1 MKRFSL
7 LAVVALCFSQS
18 IFGWG
23 AVGHDAVCAIA
34 DHNLKPKARRELH
47 KILDGHTIVYYS
59 SWMDYLRNVDGYEA
73 TYTWHYANVDEGK
86 SYETMRKNPK
96 GDVVTAINDCIKTL
110 QQRDICD
117 SLRSTYTKYLIH
129 LVGDLHCPMHAG
141 RLSDR
146 GGNQMKVKWFGQS
159 TNLHSVWDSRMIS
172 SARKWGYK
180 EWTQQLDRTSRKYRK
195 SVMRG
200 TYREWFKETVD
211 GAASIYEYVESIG
224 EEEPNLSYQ
233 FVYDFSPLLEDRLLT
248 GGYRLAYVLNTI
260 FG

>member
-73 TYTWHYANVDEGK
+73 TYTWHYANVDEGE

-96 GDVVTAINDCIKTL
+96 GDVVTAINDCINTL

-141 RLSDR
+141 RATDA
-146 GGNQMKVKWFGQS
+146 GGNRHQIKWFGKS
-159 TNLHSVWDSRMIS
+159 TNLHSLWDSKLIES
-172 SARKWGYK
+172 YHKWHYS
-180 EWTQQLDRTSRKYRK
+180 EWCEQLDRADRRTRRDICKG
-195 SVMRG
+195 SV
-200 TYREWFKETVD
+200 EDWFAESVEIAKMV
-211 GAASIYEYVESIG
+211 YEKTPANGNYSYAYSFEMTPVVEEQI
-224 EEEPNLSYQ
+224 
-233 FVYDFSPLLEDRLLT
+233 T
-248 GGYRLAYVLNTI
+248 KAGYRLAYLLNKI